1 MRYAPCDAAGV
12 DVQTDLA
19 DWSRAD
25 DSPTDAE
32 RGSTPRP
39 RLGRRRAVAPLLE
52 HSHRGST
59 GLGVLGVII
68 RQQER

>member
-1 MRYAPCDAAGV
+1 MRRRAGV
-12 DVQTDLA
+12 ADQTDLA
-19 DWSRAD
+19 DSGRAG
-25 DSPTDAE
+25 DSPTDGE